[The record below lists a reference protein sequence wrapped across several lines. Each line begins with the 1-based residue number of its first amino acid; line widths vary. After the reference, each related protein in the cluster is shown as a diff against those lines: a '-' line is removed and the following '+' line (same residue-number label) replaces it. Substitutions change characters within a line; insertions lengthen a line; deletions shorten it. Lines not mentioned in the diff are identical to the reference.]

1 MRRLTDVDLRLIRI
15 FRVIVECQGL
25 SGAELVLHLSQSRIS
40 ASLAELEAR
49 IGARL
54 CQRGR
59 AGFALTEAGTAVFEA
74 SHDLF
79 EAVDRFCNQAGA
91 VSVKLRRVL
100 RLGTVDAIATNRDLA
115 LPSALQELRAST
127 PTLFIDFSTAG
138 PEELERQLQA
148 GSRDVIIVPTFN
160 KRKDFAYHKI
170 LDEKHS
176 LYCACGHWLFDR
188 ADVDIEKDDLTKTA
202 FIARGYLHQYDL
214 QRVGH
219 RSAEAT
225 VETMEAQLVLIL
237 TGEYVGYLPAH
248 YAEPWVQKGDLR
260 CMRDREFSYSSTFYA
275 VIQPTGAENPLLRRF
290 LSIITPQQDTTAP
303 IREVSVR

>member
-1 MRRLTDVDLRLIRI
+1 LLSSRRAS
-15 FRVIVECQGL
+15 GL
-25 SGAELVLHLSQSRIS
+25 A
-40 ASLAELEAR
+40 
-49 IGARL
+49 

-59 AGFALTEAGTAVFEA
+59 AGFALTEAGTAVYEA

-79 EAVDRFCNQAGA
+79 EAVDRFCNRAGA
-91 VSVKLRRVL
+91 VSVKLRRIL

-115 LPSALQELRAST
+115 LPAALQQLRAST

-138 PEELERQLQA
+138 PEEIERQLQA

-170 LDEKHS
+170 LNEKQS
-176 LYCACGHWLFDR
+176 LYCARGHWLFDK
-188 ADVDIEKDDLTKTA
+188 ADAEIGTHDLTKTA

-260 CMRDREFSYSSTFYA
+260 CMRDREFSYSSMFYA
-275 VIQPTGAENPLLRRF
+275 VSQPTGAENPLLRRF
-290 LSIITPQQDTTAP
+290 LSVITPTQDATAP
-303 IREVSVR
+303 LREVGTR